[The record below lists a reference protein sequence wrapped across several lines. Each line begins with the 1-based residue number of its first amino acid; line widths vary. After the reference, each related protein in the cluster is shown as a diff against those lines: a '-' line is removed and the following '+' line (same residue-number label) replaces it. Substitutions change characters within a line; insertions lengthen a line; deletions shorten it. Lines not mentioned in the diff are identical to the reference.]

1 MRIEM
6 TAEEEAL
13 LEGIRFDTSASDFHV
28 VAMGNGEK
36 VAALMRSLLARQA
49 IPEVRWRYFTDPQL
63 NPRHRK
69 SRRKTFIDNGCT
81 GDAIL
86 THPHFLK
93 YLRHFVSGPQ
103 LPTGVI
109 VRFKELAK
117 GPFWE
122 LEPLLAFVRACVR
135 ERRVQRD
142 DAAEEFY
149 KLALECAVELRDAE
163 LVRTAAMN
171 AVSAARR
178 SGRPRR

>member
-13 LEGIRFDTSASDFHV
+13 LKGILFDTSASDFHV
-28 VAMGNGEK
+28 VGLENGEK
-36 VAALMRSLLARQA
+36 VTALMRSLLVRQA
-49 IPEVRWRYFTDPQL
+49 IPEERWRYFTDPEL

-69 SRRKTFIDNGCT
+69 SRRQIFIDNGCT

-93 YLRHFVSGPQ
+93 YLRYFVSGPQ

-109 VRFKELAK
+109 ARFKELAT

-149 KLALECAVELRDAE
+149 KLALECAVALREAE
-163 LVRTAAMN
+163 FVRTDAMN

-178 SGRPRR
+178 SGRPIR